1 MNQYD
6 VVGPSE
12 SEIAQVERIVSH
24 RLKGS
29 FLWMVVGLLT
39 TIGVGFA
46 ALANPNWLRFAFQNF
61 NIILIAE
68 LGVVFLF
75 SARAYTANVMTLRGM
90 FFLYS
95 ALNGLTLTLV
105 SLRYDVFGVVI
116 PALVGTL
123 AFFIGF
129 AVVGAM
135 TKRNLS
141 SFIPYLLAAIIGMI
155 IVSVVMMCARY
166 FNWGLLSA
174 YSSTVS
180 LVLGYVGVVVFSIF
194 TAVDVN
200 RIKNNVTEVALL
212 DDETILDRIEITGAL
227 NLYLDF
233 INLFLSLLRIF
244 GNKR

>member
-1 MNQYD
+1 MNPYN
-6 VVGPSE
+6 VTGPTAAE
-12 SEIAQVERIVSH
+12 VAQVESIVSQ

-46 ALANPNWLRFAFQNF
+46 ALVNPNWLRFAYQNF
-61 NIILIAE
+61 NIILLVE

-75 SARAYTANVMTLRGM
+75 SARAYSANVMTLRGM

-105 SLRYDVFGVVI
+105 SLRYNVFDV
-116 PALVGTL
+116 

-129 AVVGAM
+129 AVVGAT

-141 SFIPYLLAAIIGMI
+141 SLTPYVMAALFGMI
-155 IVSVVMMCARY
+155 IVSLVMMGARF
-166 FNWGLLSA
+166 FNWTVLSGF
-174 YSSTVS
+174 SDTVS

-194 TAVDVN
+194 TAIDVN
-200 RIKNNVTEVALL
+200 RIKNNVTQVALME
-212 DDETILDRIEITGAL
+212 DETILDRIEITGAL
-227 NLYLDF
+227 SLYLDF

>member
-1 MNQYD
+1 MNPYN
-6 VVGPSE
+6 VTGPTAAE
-12 SEIAQVERIVSH
+12 VAQVESIVSQ

-46 ALANPNWLRFAFQNF
+46 ALVNPNWLRFAYQNF
-61 NIILIAE
+61 NIILLVE

-75 SARAYTANVMTLRGM
+75 SARAYSANVMTLRGM

-105 SLRYDVFGVVI
+105 SLRYNVFDVVI
-116 PALVGTL
+116 PALIGTL

-129 AVVGAM
+129 AVVGAT

-141 SFIPYLLAAIIGMI
+141 SLTPYVMAALLGMI
-155 IVSVVMMCARY
+155 IVSFVMIGARY
-166 FNWGLLSA
+166 FNFSGFSD
-174 YSSTVS
+174 TVS

-194 TAVDVN
+194 TAIDVN
-200 RIKNNVTEVALL
+200 RIKNNVTQVALME
-212 DDETILDRIEITGAL
+212 DETILDRIEITGAL
-227 NLYLDF
+227 SLYLDF

>member
-6 VVGPSE
+6 VVGPSDA
-12 SEIAQVERIVSH
+12 EIAQVERIVSH

-227 NLYLDF
+227 SLYLDF

>member
-1 MNQYD
+1 MNPYN
-6 VVGPSE
+6 VTGPTAAE
-12 SEIAQVERIVSH
+12 VAQVESIVSQ

-46 ALANPNWLRFAFQNF
+46 ALVNPNWLRFAYQNF
-61 NIILIAE
+61 NIILLVE

-75 SARAYTANVMTLRGM
+75 SARAYSANVMTLRGM

-105 SLRYDVFGVVI
+105 SLRYNVFDVVM
-116 PALVGTL
+116 L

-129 AVVGAM
+129 AVVGAT

-141 SFIPYLLAAIIGMI
+141 SLTPYVLAALIGMI
-155 IVSVVMMCARY
+155 IVSVVMMGARF
-166 FNWGLLSA
+166 FNWTVLSGF
-174 YSSTVS
+174 SDTVS

-194 TAVDVN
+194 TAIDVN
-200 RIKNNVTEVALL
+200 RIKNNVTQVALME
-212 DDETILDRIEITGAL
+212 DETILDRIEITGAL
-227 NLYLDF
+227 SLYLDF

>member
-95 ALNGLTLTLV
+95 ALNGLTLTLI

-227 NLYLDF
+227 SLYLDF

>member
-1 MNQYD
+1 MNPYN
-6 VVGPSE
+6 VTGPTAAE
-12 SEIAQVERIVSH
+12 VAQVESIVSQ

-46 ALANPNWLRFAFQNF
+46 ALVNPNWLRFAYQNF
-61 NIILIAE
+61 NIILLVE

-75 SARAYTANVMTLRGM
+75 SARAYSANVMTLRGM

-105 SLRYDVFGVVI
+105 SLRYNVFDVVI
-116 PALVGTL
+116 PALIGTL
-123 AFFIGF
+123 AFFI
-129 AVVGAM
+129 
-135 TKRNLS
+135 KRNLS
-141 SFIPYLLAAIIGMI
+141 SLTPYVMAALFGMI
-155 IVSVVMMCARY
+155 IVSLVMMGARF
-166 FNWGLLSA
+166 FNWTVLSGF
-174 YSSTVS
+174 SDTVS

-194 TAVDVN
+194 TAIDVN
-200 RIKNNVTEVALL
+200 RIKNNVTQVALME
-212 DDETILDRIEITGAL
+212 DETILDRIEITGAL
-227 NLYLDF
+227 SLYLDF